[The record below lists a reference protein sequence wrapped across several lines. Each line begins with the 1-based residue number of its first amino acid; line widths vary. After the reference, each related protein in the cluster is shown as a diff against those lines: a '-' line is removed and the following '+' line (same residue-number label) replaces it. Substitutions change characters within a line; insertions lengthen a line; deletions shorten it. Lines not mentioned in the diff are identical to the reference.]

1 LGINTFMI
9 NKRIFHHL
17 DLKEMKRKQQ
27 ESLQSIR
34 AKEKYLKEEAKIQKE
49 IFDSWKSDWRKD
61 LLDEG
66 MTTQTLTGILPP
78 TGDADLTHLPLG
90 LTGGTRPENGDRLG
104 LIDYNGNLDLAG
116 NATTDGS
123 EYTVLSN
130 MEPVTFAPDP
140 NGVGQFPRLFDPNT
154 NSFPD
159 NVDVLGR
166 FVGTIGG
173 SEFGFTSGVPGY
185 QKQMGRNYQVLGSHT
200 NQPLENGGGYKP
212 IGNFGSNDTIGKSIT
227 ASDPDDGYGVALGLG
242 GAGSPVFASF
252 KPIDAT
258 EVDTIKVHA
267 VVQDSAIRKAN
278 ERGNAQ
284 DSRVMIYYWAG
295 NHPDYQSS
303 GAATINTRST
313 DSATPPAD
321 PDLSSTTQKQR
332 NGDGWR
338 PIHMK
343 PDGTIDNTVDP
354 YIIDSPSSGK
364 RAFTDINQNSG
375 STAHGKVT
383 AYSLKLPS
391 WTQTK
396 DARFMIYYSWSDSRD
411 RLQAINSIRFQRR
424 NAIKSPAITKPL
436 SDVET
441 SPFVRVGPTKK
452 NEGGKQRKRKVQ
464 KIIDGGLK
472 YTETKFSKDFPVRTR
487 LK

>member
-1 LGINTFMI
+1 MNRFSRIRHHVDMKDVR
-9 NKRIFHHL
+9 KRHL
-17 DLKEMKRKQQ
+17 EETAAKKLEEKR
-27 ESLQSIR
+27 
-34 AKEKYLKEEAKIQKE
+34 LKEEAEQIRAEYEK
-49 IFDSWKSDWRKD
+49 WKSDWKQD
-61 LLDEG
+61 IFGEG
-66 MTTQTLTGILPP
+66 MTTQMLHGILPP
-78 TGDADLTHLPLG
+78 AGDTDLVHLPLG

-104 LIDYNGNLDLAG
+104 LIDYDGNLDLAG
-116 NATTDGS
+116 NTTTDGS

-200 NQPLENGGGYKP
+200 NRPLENGGGYKP

-258 EVDTIKVHA
+258 EVDTIKIHA

-303 GAATINTRST
+303 GAATINTHST

-364 RAFTDINQNSG
+364 RAFTDVNQNSG
-375 STAHGKVT
+375 STSHNKVT
-383 AYSLKLPS
+383 AFSLKLPS

-396 DARFMIYYSWSDSRD
+396 DARFMIYHSWSDSRD
-411 RLQAINSIRFQRR
+411 KVQSINSIRFQRKNTLR
-424 NAIKSPAITKPL
+424 VPSISKPL
-436 SDVET
+436 TDIEAA
-441 SPFVRVGPTKK
+441 PFVRVGQSVDQ
-452 NEGGKQRKRKVQ
+452 NAEQRKKRVRDMIKAS
-464 KIIDGGLK
+464 LK
-472 YTETKFSKDFPVRTR
+472 YGQTKFGDGVVTSTNID
-487 LK
+487 